1 MSSDGHQ
8 IVKACFIRVVS
19 IVLVCACSL
28 LHATSSRPVL
38 DLDQSSKQVFAGHF
52 TQYLEDPKNNIT
64 ISDLLSNQ
72 YYWLNSHQEVPNF
85 SFTESAY
92 WFKLPVR
99 NLSSDH
105 SRWMLEIAYP
115 LLDEIDLYLVRE
127 NKLVA
132 EFHTGDEQVFASRP
146 IAHRNF
152 IFPLMLE
159 KKGSAHVYIRLKS
172 TDTIQ
177 LPVIFWEEQTFIEQ
191 SQNTLLTQGF
201 YFGIMFIMVMYNLFI
216 FTSVRDNSYLYYV
229 GYITFFALFQAAQA
243 GLLYQYFWTES
254 PNWNRLS
261 MLVFI
266 SATIAV
272 AGLFVRDFLDLKD
285 SKSWYAPLLVI
296 VAGAGFVGVFAS
308 FIIPYFTMIKILVLL
323 GLTIVTSAFCA
334 SFHQWSLGSVSAKYF
349 AIAFAVLL
357 VGVALLI
364 LNKLGVIPRNTVTES
379 SAQIGAV
386 VEAFLL
392 SLALGDRINR
402 EKKKRFMVQ
411 EKVLQEVREREK
423 AERELLYR
431 NVYDELTGCPN
442 KTLLQQ
448 KFSSFTTTEKGKSC
462 YLVLIYLH
470 RFQEINNTLGH
481 HNGDELVRRVTLRL
495 SNTMKAFD
503 SVIDLSID
511 EKKVAKLAVIEGI
524 TFGMMVRED
533 RQMSPE
539 DLVRALVDC
548 LSFPFEYHGMPLDI
562 YASVGISK
570 YPNDAED
577 FNSLL
582 RHARVAVELAQQK
595 DQNFC
600 TYTSDLDPYSSR
612 RLMLVGELRR
622 AIHTDELELFFQP
635 QLDLSDETVIG
646 AEALLRWHHPT
657 HGLIPPDEF
666 IPVAEQTGL
675 IKPLTAWVLEQA
687 LDQCAKFWE
696 KGLCLRMSVNLSAKN
711 LQEPGLPEFVRD
723 LIQHH
728 RLPANYLVLE
738 ITETAMML
746 DPNQALITLNK
757 LHDLGVYL
765 SIDDFGTGY
774 SSLAY
779 IKQLPVQEIKIDR
792 SFVMEMTQGNDDAV
806 IVNTTLNM
814 SHNLGLK
821 VVAEGVESGEILRT
835 LKLMG
840 CDAVQG
846 YYLTKPIKASEFEQW
861 VESSGYR
868 IAGIDST
875 EQSSGL

>member
-1 MSSDGHQ
+1 M
-8 IVKACFIRVVS
+8 KASFIRVVS
-19 IVLVCACSL
+19 VVLLFACTVL
-28 LHATSSRPVL
+28 NAAPTRTAL
-38 DLDQSSKQVFAGHF
+38 DLDQHSKQIFAGHF

-72 YYWLNSHQEVPNF
+72 YYWLASHQEVPNF
-85 SFTESAY
+85 SFTKSAY
-92 WFKLPVR
+92 WFKLPIR
-99 NLSSDH
+99 NLSSSN

-115 LLDEIDLYLVRE
+115 LLDEIDLYLVRH
-127 NKLVA
+127 NQIVS
-132 EFHTGDEQVFASRP
+132 EFHTGDEQNFYSRP
-146 IAHRNF
+146 VAHRNF
-152 IFPLMLE
+152 VFPMTLE
-159 KKGSAHVYIRLKS
+159 QKDSAHIYIRLKS
-172 TDTIQ
+172 NDTIQ
-177 LPVIFWEEQTFIEQ
+177 LPIVFWEEKTFIEE
-191 SQNTLLTQGF
+191 SQKTLLSQGF

-216 FTSVRDNSYLYYV
+216 FTSVRDNSYIYYV
-229 GYITFFALFQAAQA
+229 GYITFFSLFQAAQA

-254 PNWNRLS
+254 PYWNRIS
-261 MLVFI
+261 MLVFT
-266 SATIAV
+266 STTIAI

-285 SKSWYAPLLVI
+285 NKSWYTPLLAI
-296 VAGAGFVGVFAS
+296 VAGAGFVGIFAS
-308 FIIPYFTMIKILVLL
+308 FVIPYFTMIKILVLL
-323 GLTIVTSAFCA
+323 GLAVVTSAFCA

-349 AIAFAVLL
+349 SIAFAVLL
-357 VGVALLI
+357 VGVAMLI

-402 EKKKRFMVQ
+402 ERKKRYTAQ
-411 EKVLQEVREREK
+411 EKVLQEIREREK

-448 KFSSFTTTEKGKSC
+448 KFSSFSASERGKSC

-495 SNTMKAFD
+495 SNTLKAFD

-511 EKKVAKLAVIEGI
+511 DKKVAKLAVIEGI
-524 TFGMMVRED
+524 TFGMLVRED

-562 YASVGISK
+562 YASVGVSK

-675 IKPLTAWVLEQA
+675 IKPLTAWVLERA
-687 LDQCAKFWE
+687 LEQCAKFWE

-728 RLPANYLVLE
+728 RLPPSYLVLE

-821 VVAEGVESGEILRT
+821 VVAEGVESDEILRT

-846 YYLTKPIKASEFEQW
+846 YYLTRPIKASEFEQW

-868 IAGIDST
+868 IAGIDSV
-875 EQSSGL
+875 EQSSRL